1 MASEQLPS
9 IPQFQVSTI
18 TEQELQRPVVGKLV
32 VKRCMELESECR
44 SHLSRWESER
54 RERDKIVVEYHRAD
68 SDRKVLQTRLDGLSH
83 RHAVSQL
90 IWGGLA
96 IDIGL
101 MIDSGRA
108 GHWGTF
114 ILCLAMMLLLGGAEY
129 LVHRSSETS
138 GPTTTSVGPSR
149 GT

>member
-18 TEQELQRPVVGKLV
+18 TEQELQRPGVGKLV
-32 VKRCMELESECR
+32 VKRCMELEAECR
-44 SHLSRWESER
+44 IHLSRWDSER
-54 RERDKIVVEYHRAD
+54 REREKIVIEYHRAD
-68 SDRKVLQTRLDGLSH
+68 SDRQVLQTRLDGLSH
-83 RHAVSQL
+83 RHAISQL

-101 MIDSGRA
+101 MIDSGRT
-108 GHWGTF
+108 GNWGTF
-114 ILCLAMMLLLGGAEY
+114 SLCAAMMLLLGGAEY
-129 LVHRSSETS
+129 LVHRPSETA
-138 GPTTTSVGPSR
+138 GPTSASVGPSR